1 MSVPRL
7 KSVSTLTYT
16 ESSATSDGG
25 AYYIVRGIDALDQPF
40 DPSDYVG
47 VFHYLLLH

>member
-1 MSVPRL
+1 MIVPAP
-7 KSVSTLTYT
+7 KSGSTPTHT
-16 ESSATSDGG
+16 NPSATSEGG
-25 AYYIVRGIDALDQPF
+25 DYYTVRGIDALDQPS